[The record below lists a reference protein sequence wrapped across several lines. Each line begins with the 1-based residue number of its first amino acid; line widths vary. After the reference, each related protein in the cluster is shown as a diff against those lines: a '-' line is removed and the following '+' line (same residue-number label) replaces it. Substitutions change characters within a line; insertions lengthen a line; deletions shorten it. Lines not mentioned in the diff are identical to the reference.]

1 MNCDVFIWK
10 NWYFPKNPNSP
21 LTVSSDTNHV
31 IRDEEHWKCCAMRR
45 RCNRCVYHVSQH
57 FAKRPPAVRCGSRW
71 KWSLAGDLN
80 WLNES
85 LNDSWP
91 QKERSLQ
98 LRTRLRVRSS
108 WMGGAG
114 EEEKEKR
121 KRQTQ
126 VWRRSERTE
135 GEEEESLRL
144 CNSKKQESC
153 WSAVALHTWPSLM
166 LWCITHTHTQRQ
178 LHQSKHLRFIRWG
191 WYVKLCS
198 NTTKCVWSNKKSG
211 PKISLLNFS
220 ISTLSQRT
228 TAAEQYSWQTCV
240 CLQCMYDRWLDKL
253 CMQALQIFYR
263 PN

>member
-21 LTVSSDTNHV
+21 LTFSSDTNHV
-31 IRDEEHWKCCAMRR
+31 IRDEEHWKCCAMRW

-98 LRTRLRVRSS
+98 LRTRLRVRLS

-198 NTTKCVWSNKKSG
+198 NTTKCVWSNKKSA
-211 PKISLLNFS
+211 LLSYF
-220 ISTLSQRT
+220 L
-228 TAAEQYSWQTCV
+228 
-240 CLQCMYDRWLDKL
+240 
-253 CMQALQIFYR
+253 
-263 PN
+263 

>member
-1 MNCDVFIWK
+1 MNCDMFIWK

-21 LTVSSDTNHV
+21 LTFSSDTNHV

-121 KRQTQ
+121 KDRHRCGGGVKGQREKK
-126 VWRRSERTE
+126 RRAWDYATVKSR
-135 GEEEESLRL
+135 
-144 CNSKKQESC
+144 K
-153 WSAVALHTWPSLM
+153 AVDLQSPCTHDLP
-166 LWCITHTHTQRQ
+166 WC
-178 LHQSKHLRFIRWG
+178 FD
-191 WYVKLCS
+191 
-198 NTTKCVWSNKKSG
+198 
-211 PKISLLNFS
+211 
-220 ISTLSQRT
+220 
-228 TAAEQYSWQTCV
+228 A
-240 CLQCMYDRWLDKL
+240 
-253 CMQALQIFYR
+253 
-263 PN
+263 